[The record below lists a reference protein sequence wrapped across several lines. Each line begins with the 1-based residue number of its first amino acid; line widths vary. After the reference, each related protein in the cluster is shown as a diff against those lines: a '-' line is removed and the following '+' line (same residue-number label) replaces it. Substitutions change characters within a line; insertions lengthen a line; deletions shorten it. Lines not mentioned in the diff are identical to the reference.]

1 VKNVSLA
8 ARSSPIR
15 LPAAF
20 AVGVMPN
27 ANLLAQ
33 CDPRRSRFLRD
44 GAGRYGTLRES
55 AESGERRAVTRRS
68 ASLLA
73 NSRSTSIRLAG
84 VQIPSG
90 TLSSPIR
97 VATTIHRLPVV
108 HGRIRRVL
116 AITPIRAD
124 AVRRIWRSAL
134 PQAVDAVAVE
144 GLLVGC
150 EWDVFN
156 LRLSDEHP
164 VEGIT
169 VMAGKSRLHV
179 GVLDRDRQDR

>member
-90 TLSSPIR
+90 TPYSTRVFWPKIAAPLRRGKKVGEVCWGHRSLKNSWREMPAPSRMELSVFGLRLVPLWQG
-97 VATTIHRLPVV
+97 TLTIP
-108 HGRIRRVL
+108 G
-116 AITPIRAD
+116 
-124 AVRRIWRSAL
+124 
-134 PQAVDAVAVE
+134 
-144 GLLVGC
+144 LVG
-150 EWDVFN
+150 
-156 LRLSDEHP
+156 
-164 VEGIT
+164 
-169 VMAGKSRLHV
+169 
-179 GVLDRDRQDR
+179 